1 MNTTDLPSSHLPV
14 FLVDDDE
21 IACKVMSLTL
31 REARVNNVQIIC
43 DSRQV
48 LPFLKEHGAALVLL
62 DLFMPHLSGQ
72 ELLKAI
78 RHEYPDVQ
86 VVVISGAN
94 ELNIAVEC
102 MKQGAL
108 DYLSK
113 PVEASRLIACVSNAL
128 RINAMQ
134 GELLSL
140 KKRLLEDSLEHP
152 DAFAAIKTRS
162 NKMRALFQYVE
173 VVARSQ
179 QPILITGETGVGK
192 ELIAHAVHSL
202 SQVNGDFISVNV
214 AGLDDATFS
223 DTLFGHK
230 KGAFTG
236 ADQAREGLISR
247 AAGGTL
253 FLDEIGDLEERS
265 QIKLMRLLQEGE
277 YYQVGSDLLKKSTA
291 HIVAATNQNLVERVA
306 QKQFRRDL
314 LYRLSTHTIHIPP
327 LRDRLE
333 DIPLLVAHF
342 LTEAAT
348 DYHKEKPIASD
359 NLVACLIRHAFP
371 GNVRELKAMIYDAVA
386 RYSGGDLMIQPCNGQ
401 WDDTEGVSDRGAPVT
416 MMEQN
421 IETVFGHFP
430 TVDEAEEYLINEA
443 LRRTAGN
450 LNLAAAM
457 LGITRQTVT
466 NRRRKLSSTPEKT
479 RKFDLAP
486 MEDLFNV

>member
-1 MNTTDLPSSHLPV
+1 MLI
-14 FLVDDDE
+14 VDDDAV
-21 IACKVMSLTL
+21 ACNVMSLTL
-31 REARVNNVQIIC
+31 QEARVNNVQIIC

-48 LPFLKEHGAALVLL
+48 LPFLKEQGAALVLL

-78 RHEYPDVQ
+78 RDEYPGVQ

-102 MKQGAL
+102 MKLGAL

-128 RINAMQ
+128 RIHAMQ

-140 KKRLLEDSLEHP
+140 KKRLLEDALEYP

-162 NKMRALFQYVE
+162 DKMRALFQYVE

-202 SQVNGDFISVNV
+202 SQVSGDFISLNV

-236 ADQAREGLISR
+236 ADQAREGLVSR

-265 QIKLMRLLQEGE
+265 QIKLLRLLQEGE
-277 YYQVGSDLLKKSTA
+277 YYQVGSDLLKKSAA

-327 LRDRLE
+327 LRDRPE
-333 DIPLLVAHF
+333 DIPLLLAHF
-342 LTEAAT
+342 LSEAAT
-348 DYHKEKPIASD
+348 DYQKPKPAVSD
-359 NLVACLIRHAFP
+359 NLVACLIRHGFP
-371 GNVRELKAMIYDAVA
+371 GNVRELKAMVYDAVA
-386 RYSGGDLMIQPCNGQ
+386 RYSSGDLVIQPCNGP
-401 WDDTEGVSDRGAPVT
+401 WDDVVGDSDGGNQAPL
-416 MMEQN
+416 MEQN

-430 TVDEAEEYLINEA
+430 TINEAEEYLINEA

-457 LGITRQTVT
+457 LGITRQTIA
-466 NRRRKLSSTPEKT
+466 NRRKKNGGT
-479 RKFDLAP
+479 RETAGKADLAP
-486 MEDLFNV
+486 MEDLFKVYEAQP